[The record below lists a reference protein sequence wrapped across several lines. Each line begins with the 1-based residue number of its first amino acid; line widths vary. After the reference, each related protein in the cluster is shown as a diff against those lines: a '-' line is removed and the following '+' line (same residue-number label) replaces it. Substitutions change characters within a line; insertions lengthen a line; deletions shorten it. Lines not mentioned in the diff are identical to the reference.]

1 MDQHV
6 PAAITEGLR
15 SRGVDVLTAFEDDHA
30 DANDPVLLARATS
43 LGRIVF
49 TRDRDFLAIGRA
61 AQSSGAA
68 FSGIVYAHQL
78 QVTIGQAIRDLELI
92 CQLIAPDESKQSA
105 FLSRVQFGASTGSLS
120 PTGLL

>member
-1 MDQHV
+1 MLDVYMDHHV
-6 PAAITEGLR
+6 PAAITAGLR
-15 SRGVDVLTAFEDDHA
+15 SRGINVLTAFEDEHA
-30 DANDPVLLARATS
+30 DADDPILLARATR

-61 AQSSGAA
+61 TQSSGIA

-92 CQLIAPDESKQSA
+92 CQLVAPDEARNQIYY
-105 FLSRVQFGASTGSLS
+105 LSL
-120 PTGLL
+120 